1 MTLKEIAAEL
11 GVSPSTVSRV
21 LNGRDKNFTVKPELR
36 KRILDRV
43 AERDYKPN
51 PMYQS
56 MRKKDNQQIAIF
68 LPSYLEAALEADI
81 NAGVD
86 AMNNS
91 LFEVVEKGFVSPD
104 EALFR
109 AIDRKDLKHMFSEN
123 DIEYTDVSDEE

>member
-68 LPSYLEAALEADI
+68 LPSYLEAALEADKEGQ
-81 NAGVD
+81 N
-86 AMNNS
+86 
-91 LFEVVEKGFVSPD
+91 
-104 EALFR
+104 R
-109 AIDRKDLKHMFSEN
+109 
-123 DIEYTDVSDEE
+123 